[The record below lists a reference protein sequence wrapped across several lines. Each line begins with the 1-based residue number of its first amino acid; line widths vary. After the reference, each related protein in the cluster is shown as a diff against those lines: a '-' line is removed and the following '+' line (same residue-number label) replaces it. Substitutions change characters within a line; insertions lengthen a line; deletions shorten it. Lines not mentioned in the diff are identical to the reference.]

1 MKDGLID
8 MCGTEYSDMLDTAYY
23 DVVED
28 IIGDA
33 FGCSES
39 SALEPLLGKTIRLSL
54 IMHTIKSKYLDRTTG
69 MFRHCN
75 DGYLF

>member
-8 MCGTEYSDMLDTAYY
+8 MCGTEYSDLLDTAYNY
-23 DVVED
+23 VVED

-39 SALEPLLGKTIRLSL
+39 SALAPLLGKTIRC
-54 IMHTIKSKYLDRTTG
+54 MHTR
-69 MFRHCN
+69 
-75 DGYLF
+75 

>member
-8 MCGTEYSDMLDTAYY
+8 MCGTEYSDLLDTAYH

-39 SALEPLLGKTIRLSL
+39 SALEPLLGKTIRF
-54 IMHTIKSKYLDRTTG
+54 MHTRKG
-69 MFRHCN
+69 HPMFYIR
-75 DGYLF
+75 